1 MPFVLMVLVENVE
14 LNTFYYWREAHTSS
28 QYIQRVNLVFCQNL
42 VEKENCA
49 AQFSTVSKSAYTLQ
63 DRARP
68 S

>member
-1 MPFVLMVLVENVE
+1 VPFVLMVLVENVE
-14 LNTFYYWREAHTSS
+14 LNTFCYLREAHMSS
-28 QYIQRVNLVFCQNL
+28 QYIQRVNPVFCQNL
-42 VEKENCA
+42 VEKGKCA